1 MAKADHR
8 KGKQRKRGN
17 AEGSIYHMA
26 DGRWRAAVT
35 TGLDPNGKPIRKVF
49 TGPTRHQV
57 NDELTKA
64 LRDQQRGINI
74 NPEKQTVG
82 AFLTA
87 WLEAVKRDVS
97 PATYISY
104 EAVVRLHLTPAL
116 GKIPLAKLGAHHV
129 QKLKQDKL
137 DAIMEAG
144 PGIRKPV
151 EGQPAPAP
159 RHLSGATVRYC
170 LVVLRMAL
178 DQACKLDLI
187 PRNVATLVDFP
198 KVEHAEIEPYSP
210 EQAQQLI
217 EAAKGHRLGALFSVA
232 LAVGLRK
239 GEALALK
246 WPAIDLERGTLAVR
260 LALQRVK
267 MPGEKKGQLILKEPK
282 RSSRRT
288 INLPQVCTSALLQ
301 HRTTQERE
309 RRLAGSRWKEAEYVF
324 TTGIGTPLEPRN
336 LERAYRQ
343 ILAVAGL
350 HHIRIH
356 DLRHTAATLLLTQG
370 VHPRAVME
378 LLGHSQIAITMNT
391 YSHVVPALR
400 KETANQMDQILN
412 PKPVAT
418 TVATKPGSKGLN

>member
-1 MAKADHR
+1 MAEKR
-8 KGKQRKRGN
+8 KERKQRKRGN
-17 AEGSIYHMA
+17 SEGSIYHMQ
-26 DGRWRAAVT
+26 DGRWRAVVSL
-35 TGLDPNGKPIRKVF
+35 GNKPDGTRNRKVY
-49 TGPTRHQV
+49 TASTRHEV
-57 NDELTKA
+57 AEDLTKA

-82 AFLTA
+82 DFLTR
-87 WLEAVKRDVS
+87 WLETIKRDVA

-116 GKIPLAKLGAHHV
+116 GKIPLSKLGAHHI

-137 DAIMEAG
+137 DAIREAG

-151 EGQPAPAP
+151 EGQPAPP
-159 RHLSGATVRYC
+159 PLHLSGATVRYC

-187 PRNVATLVDFP
+187 PRNVAALVDFP
-198 KVEHAEIEPYSP
+198 KVEHGEIEPYTS
-210 EQAQQLI
+210 EQAQKLI
-217 EAAKGHRLGALFSVA
+217 EASKGHRLGALFSVA

-246 WPAIDLERGTLAVR
+246 WSAIDFERGTLAVR

-288 INLPQVCTSALLQ
+288 INLPQVCISAMLQ
-301 HRTTQERE
+301 HRTMQEQERQ
-309 RRLAGSRWKEAEYVF
+309 LGGTRWKESDYVF

-343 ILAVAGL
+343 ILAIAGL

-370 VHPRAVME
+370 VHPRVVMD
-378 LLGHSQIAITMNT
+378 LLGHSQIAVTMNT

-400 KETANQMDQILN
+400 KEAANQMDQILN

-418 TVATKPGSKGLN
+418 SVATKPAYKGLN

>member
-1 MAKADHR
+1 MPEARDRER
-8 KGKQRKRGN
+8 KQHKRGN
-17 AEGSIYHMA
+17 SEGSIYHMQ
-26 DGRWRAAVT
+26 DGRWRAVVSL
-35 TGLDPNGKPIRKVF
+35 GNKPDGTRNRKVY
-49 TGPTRHQV
+49 TGATRHEV
-57 NDELTKA
+57 AEELTKA

-82 AFLTA
+82 AFLTR
-87 WLEAVKRDVS
+87 WLETVKCDVA

-116 GKIPLAKLGAHHV
+116 GKIPLAQLGAH
-129 QKLKQDKL
+129 QIQQLKQHKL

-159 RHLSGATVRYC
+159 RHLSGSTVRYC

-187 PRNVATLVDFP
+187 PRNVAALVDFP

-246 WPAIDLERGTLAVR
+246 WSAIDIERGTLAVR
-260 LALQRVK
+260 LALQRIK
-267 MPGEKKGQLILKEPK
+267 MPGEKKGHLILKEPK

-288 INLPQVCTSALLQ
+288 INLPQVCVSALLQ
-301 HRTTQERE
+301 HRAMQEQERH
-309 RRLAGSRWKEAEYVF
+309 LAGTRWKESDYVF

-336 LERAYRQ
+336 LERAYGQ
-343 ILAVAGL
+343 ILATAGL

-400 KETANQMDQILN
+400 KETANQMDQILSPN
-412 PKPVAT
+412 GVAT
-418 TVATKPGSKGLN
+418 TVATKPGFHGLN